1 MSKIR
6 QRVDETFQKHK
17 IELTNEQISLI
28 QDIMSLIDYRY
39 PWQRLMVIGEINQQ
53 LDRLRKVAN

>member
-17 IELTNEQISLI
+17 IELSGEEISLI
-28 QDIMSLIDYRY
+28 QDIMLVLDYRY
-39 PWQRLMVIGEINQQ
+39 PWQRLTAIGEINAQ
-53 LDRLRKVAN
+53 LEKLRKVAK